1 MIFTNRNLNYVNAP
15 SFLNPQ
21 TKKPIKPE
29 QCIFL
34 DVETVSGEK
43 SFDDL
48 PSDLQLRWVNKVEKW
63 IKYSDS
69 SKAKILDAVFQ
80 EFESQENNFDS
91 KLLFDI
97 YKKYQNSNPTEQ
109 YSQIAGLYPEFDKIV
124 CISVGYYKDN
134 EFQKITFVGDEYSL
148 LSNFQFGINKIYER
162 LNNTYG
168 DVWVVGHN
176 VSFFDVPYITKRM
189 AINGLLT
196 PSFLHQP
203 FLQPWNK
210 KIIDTAT
217 EWRVGNTTG
226 DATLETIMIVLNME
240 NPKNSVVNGEKMSE
254 YYYSD
259 VCDINVIADY
269 CENDVQ
275 SVKNLFVYLQN
286 LKVCNI

>member
-1 MIFTNRNLNYVNAP
+1 MIFKNQPLKETSSATFVNQQ
-15 SFLNPQ
+15 N
-21 TKKPIKPE
+21 KKVISPE

-43 SFDDL
+43 SFDNL
-48 PSDLQLRWVNKVEKW
+48 SPDLQLRWVNKVEKW

-80 EFESQENNFDS
+80 EFESQENNFDP

-109 YSQIAGLYPEFDKIV
+109 YSQVAGLYPEFGKII
-124 CISVGYYKDN
+124 CITIGSFKN
-134 EFQKITFVGDEYSL
+134 KEFQKISFIGEERDL
-148 LSNFQFGINKIYER
+148 LANFQFGINKTYER
-162 LNNTYG
+162 LIKEFG